1 MTKIVRTATQA
12 TSGVKDHNVRYVLA
26 GSLAFVVIALII
38 ILLCGEAVRGAQ
50 DSTSRA
56 TPYPRPFMR

>member
-12 TSGVKDHNVRYVLA
+12 TGGVKDHNVRYVLA

-38 ILLCGEAVRGAQ
+38 IFALR
-50 DSTSRA
+50 
-56 TPYPRPFMR
+56 